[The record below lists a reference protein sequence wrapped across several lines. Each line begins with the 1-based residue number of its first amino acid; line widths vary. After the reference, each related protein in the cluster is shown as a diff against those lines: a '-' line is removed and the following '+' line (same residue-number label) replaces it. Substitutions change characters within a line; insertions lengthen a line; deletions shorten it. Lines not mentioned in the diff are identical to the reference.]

1 MWKFLSHVR
10 LFATP
15 WTVAH
20 QASLSMG
27 ILQARILKWVAISLS
42 RGCSQ
47 PRNWTWSPALQEDYF
62 TFWGTRKAWIINS
75 ATIKNLG
82 SVDTA
87 GTWIQILA
95 LSAFESCICGLTS
108 LSLTF
113 FICTTMCVCVCVSA
127 CSLSHIQLFVTPWTV
142 ACQAPLSMEFSRQ
155 EYWSGLPFTSPGD
168 LPNPGIE
175 PASLVS
181 PALAGGFF
189 TSWAA
194 LPYKI
199 MVEIK
204 WDNPRNTLH
213 VVNIL

>member
-1 MWKFLSHVR
+1 MWKLLSHVR

-113 FICTTMCVCVCVSA
+113 FICTTMCVCVCVCECMLTKSYPTLCDPMD
-127 CSLSHIQLFVTPWTV
+127 CSLPGSSVYGIFQARILEWV
-142 ACQAPLSMEFSRQ
+142 AIYFSRGSSQ
-155 EYWSGLPFTSPGD
+155 PRDWTCLSC
-168 LPNPGIE
+168 
-175 PASLVS
+175 VS
-181 PALAGGFF
+181 CIGRWILYQLSSSAL
-189 TSWAA
+189 
-194 LPYKI
+194 
-199 MVEIK
+199 
-204 WDNPRNTLH
+204 
-213 VVNIL
+213 